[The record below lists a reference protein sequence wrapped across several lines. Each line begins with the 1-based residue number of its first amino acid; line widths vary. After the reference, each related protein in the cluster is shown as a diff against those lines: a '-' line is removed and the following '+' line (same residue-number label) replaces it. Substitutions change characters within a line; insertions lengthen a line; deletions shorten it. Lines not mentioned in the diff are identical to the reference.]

1 MAAAPSL
8 SMLGGLDA
16 AAAAM
21 LGCNGRVRADAMT
34 GRFATITVEKIGAV
48 ARLTLNR
55 PERANALNA
64 AMLGEI
70 GTALDEIECDA
81 GVRALIVTGAG
92 AAFSSGFDLKE
103 QMERRPVGVESW
115 RAILRKDFDT
125 IMRFW
130 HFPLPTIATV
140 RGPCLA
146 GACELA
152 LACDITIAA
161 DDAFFGEP
169 ELKFGAGIVALI
181 LPWVVGPKIAKEII
195 LLGEDRISAAR
206 AHAIG
211 MVNRIVASAE
221 LDRVGLAMA
230 NHVAAIDPNLV
241 KQTKRAIN
249 RSFEARNML
258 EALEEGLAIDLAIEG
273 AGSPDKIQFMEIA
286 RRDGLK
292 AALAWRDARFP
303 GRSA

>member
-1 MAAAPSL
+1 
-8 SMLGGLDA
+8 
-16 AAAAM
+16 
-21 LGCNGRVRADAMT
+21 MT
-34 GRFATITVEKIGAV
+34 GRFSTISLETIGAV

-64 AMLGEI
+64 VMLGEI
-70 GTALDEIECDA
+70 GTALDEIERDT
-81 GVRALIVTGAG
+81 GLRVLIVRGAG

-103 QMERRPVGVESW
+103 QMERQPKGVEQW
-115 RAILRKDFDT
+115 RTILRHDFDT

-169 ELKFGAGIVALI
+169 ELKFGAGIVAML
-181 LPWVVGPKIAKEII
+181 LPWIAGPKIAKEII
-195 LLGEDRISAAR
+195 LLGEDRVPAAR
-206 AHAIG
+206 AREIG
-211 MVNRIVASAE
+211 MVNRVVSVSE
-221 LDRVGLAMA
+221 LDAAALAMA
-230 NHVAAIDPNLV
+230 NHIAAIDPDLV

-249 RSFEARNML
+249 RAFEAQNML
-258 EALEEGLAIDLAIEG
+258 TALEEALAIDLAIEG

-303 GRSA
+303 GRTA

>member
-1 MAAAPSL
+1 
-8 SMLGGLDA
+8 
-16 AAAAM
+16 
-21 LGCNGRVRADAMT
+21 MT
-34 GRFATITVEKIGAV
+34 GRFQTIAVEKIGAV

-64 AMLGEI
+64 AMLAEI
-70 GTALDEIECDA
+70 ATALDEIENDA
-81 GVRALIVTGAG
+81 DVRALIVRGAG

-103 QMERRPVGVESW
+103 QMERRPSGVKAW

-130 HFPLPTIATV
+130 HFPRPTIATV

-152 LACDITIAA
+152 LACDMTIAA

-169 ELKFGAGIVALI
+169 ELKFGAGIVAMI

-195 LLGEDRISAAR
+195 LLGEDRVPAAR

-211 MVNRIVASAE
+211 MVNRIVAADE
-221 LDRVGLAMA
+221 LDRTGLAVA
-230 NHVAAIDPNLV
+230 NHIAAIDPNLV
-241 KQTKRAIN
+241 KDTKRAIN
-249 RSFEARNML
+249 RAFEVRNML
-258 EALEEGLAIDLAIEG
+258 DALKEALAIDLAIEG

-303 GRSA
+303 GRTS